1 MRSLGAPVAVL
12 AGGLLG
18 SGLRVAVFD
27 LFPVAAGTFPAPT
40 LFVNLT
46 GSFFLGMYLARRQR
60 AVSSGWSLR
69 FWAIGVLGSFTTFS
83 AFSAEV
89 FQLVDADAIGMA
101 AAYVLL
107 SLVGGIAAALVG
119 QRLGRVEP

>member
-27 LFPVAAGTFPAPT
+27 LFPVAAGTFPVPT
-40 LFVNLT
+40 LFANLT